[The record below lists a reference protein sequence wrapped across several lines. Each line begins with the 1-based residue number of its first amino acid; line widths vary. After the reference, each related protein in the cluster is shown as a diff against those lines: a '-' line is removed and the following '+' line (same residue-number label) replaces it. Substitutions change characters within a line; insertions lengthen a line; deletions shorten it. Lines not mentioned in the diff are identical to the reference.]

1 MINSHISDVHA
12 MHFQN
17 INPDAL
23 NQCTS
28 LILYGSSVV
37 NANLHSS
44 RMKVPS
50 FEDYKERFLEEI
62 KKTGIHNNK
71 EYIVNEVFNPDSELY
86 RNTCF
91 ELDDILNEINKD
103 FYGNH
108 SLYTEMPSDSCI
120 ICDLMD
126 ESNPVIS
133 EVLGV
138 HAMDLFDKYTKHF
151 TMSNDP
157 QCVGEDYRDMLKTE
171 LSTDKLKD
179 YILSIMD

>member
-1 MINSHISDVHA
+1 MIHIKQPHFTDAQINA
-12 MHFQN
+12 MQK
-17 INPDAL
+17 
-23 NQCTS
+23 
-28 LILYGSSVV
+28 Y
-37 NANLHSS
+37 NLHGNTEEELAPEIISQL
-44 RMKVPS
+44 KVPS

-71 EYIVNEVFNPDSELY
+71 EYIVNEVFNPDSDLY
-86 RNTCF
+86 GNTCF

-103 FYGNH
+103 SYGNH

-133 EVLGV
+133 EVLDT
-138 HAMDLFDKYTKHF
+138 HTMDLFYEYTEHF
-151 TMSNDP
+151 TISNDP
-157 QCVGEDYRDMLKTE
+157 QCLGEDYLNMLKTE
-171 LSTDKLKD
+171 LTTDELKD